1 MGTQN
6 YSKKHRNEVKNK
18 QNISCI
24 FQVFN
29 QALIKEKGSKISCRN
44 IKIEGQNVMI
54 GYLSPSMLLFSL
66 GLL

>member
-1 MGTQN
+1 MGTRTIPKSIEMR
-6 YSKKHRNEVKNK
+6 SKINK
-18 QNISCI
+18 T
-24 FQVFN
+24 FLAFFRYLN